1 MNYNNIVEQ
10 LCDGLG
16 GVGNIKNVS
25 HCATRFRVS
34 LHDETKFN
42 QDVIEKIEGVKGS
55 IKVGSQFQII
65 FGSEVM
71 NVYREF
77 TNKYNVESSVNTEEK
92 TNEGFHLK
100 KVIADIGTYIQGA
113 VGFII
118 IPLTGCGML
127 KALLTV
133 LSFAGVVSAENSTYQ
148 LFWAASDCIM
158 YFFPVLLAVGA
169 AKRLGCS
176 EGMALI
182 MGLMMFAPT
191 YVNALS
197 EGTVQ
202 TLFGMEVPQFSW
214 ANQFLPVLMSVY
226 LYSLLEKFF
235 KHHVPSIL
243 VNIISP
249 LAAVIIMTPVNFLVI
264 SNIFVAFNAAI
275 AIPAAAVAQYR
286 IIVMPILA
294 MLWPVLTLFGLHGAV
309 YQTVYLIY
317 FSIYGFDPVAITS
330 YLCTHMAIGTVALY
344 QGIRSKTP
352 EKKEMGFSS
361 AITMFFGCISEPAI
375 FGVMLKD
382 KRLWAAQA
390 CGAGVGAIIAAILG
404 IKNYIVGNSASL
416 LGIAGFIGAESSV
429 FAVFATV
436 VLSIVATCIFCIV
449 FARDV
454 DVKA

>member
-16 GVGNIKNVS
+16 GMGNIKNVS

-34 LHDETKFN
+34 LQDETKFN

-77 TNKYNVESSVNTEEK
+77 TNKYNVVSSVNTEEK

-344 QGIRSKTP
+344 QGIRSKSP

>member
-1 MNYNNIVEQ
+1 MNYEKIINQ
-10 LCDGLG
+10 LCQGLG
-16 GVGNIKNVS
+16 GVENIKNVS

-34 LHDETKFN
+34 LIDESKFN
-42 QDVIEKIEGVKGS
+42 KEIIESIEGVKGS
-55 IKVGSQFQII
+55 IKVGTQFQII
-65 FGSEVM
+65 FGSEVS
-71 NVYREF
+71 NVYRKF
-77 TNKYNVESSVNTEEK
+77 IDNYQINNVENIQK
-92 TNEGFHLK
+92 KKEGFKFK
-100 KVIADIGTYIQGA
+100 KIIADIGTYIQGA

-127 KALLTV
+127 KAILTV
-133 LSFAGVVSAENSTYQ
+133 LSFAGVVSSDNTTYQ

-176 EGMALI
+176 EGMAMI

-191 YVNALS
+191 YITALND
-197 EGTVQ
+197 GTVL
-202 TLFGMEVPQFSW
+202 TLFGVKVPQFSW

-235 KHHVPSIL
+235 KGRLPSIL
-243 VNIISP
+243 VNIVSP
-249 LAAVIIMTPVNFLVI
+249 LAALIIMTPINFLII
-264 SNIFVAFNAAI
+264 SNIFVIFNEVI
-275 AIPAAAVAQYR
+275 AIPATAIAEYR

-294 MLWPVLTLFGLHGAV
+294 MLWPLLTLFGLHGAV

-344 QGIRSKTP
+344 QGIFSKIP
-352 EKKEMGFSS
+352 EKKEMGISS
-361 AITMFFGCISEPAI
+361 AITMFFGSISEPAI

-382 KRLWAAQA
+382 KRLWYAQA
-390 CGAGVGAIIAAILG
+390 CGAGIGAVVAAILG

-416 LGIAGFIGAESSV
+416 LGIAGFIGPESSV
-429 FAVFATV
+429 IV
-436 VLSIVATCIFCIV
+436 VLVTVIVSIITTGVLCIV
-449 FARDV
+449 FAKDI
-454 DVKA
+454 DMKN

>member
-1 MNYNNIVEQ
+1 MNYKKIIKQ
-10 LCDGLG
+10 LCEGLG
-16 GVGNIKNVS
+16 GIENIKNVS

-34 LHDETKFN
+34 LVDESKFN
-42 QDVIEKIEGVKGS
+42 KDLIDSIEGVKGS
-55 IKVGSQFQII
+55 IKVGTQFQII
-65 FGSEVM
+65 FGSEVG

-77 TNKYNVESSVNTEEK
+77 TASYRLNGSENIEEK
-92 TNEGFHLK
+92 EEGFSFK
-100 KVIADIGTYIQGA
+100 KIVADIGTYVQGA

-133 LSFAGVVSAENSTYQ
+133 LSFAGIVSPDNTTYQ

-158 YFFPVLLAVGA
+158 YFFPILLAVGA

-176 EGMALI
+176 EGMAMI

-191 YVNALS
+191 YITALN
-197 EGTVQ
+197 EGTTL
-202 TLFGMEVPQFSW
+202 TLFGIGVPQFSW

-235 KHHVPSIL
+235 QRYLPSIL
-243 VNIISP
+243 VNIVSP
-249 LAAVIIMTPVNFLVI
+249 LAAVIIMTPINFLII
-264 SNIFVAFNAAI
+264 SNIFVVFNAVISIPATAI
-275 AIPAAAVAQYR
+275 AEYR
-286 IIVMPILA
+286 VIVMPVLA
-294 MLWPVLTLFGLHGAV
+294 MLWPLLTLFGLHGAV

-344 QGIRSKTP
+344 QGIFSKIP
-352 EKKEMGFSS
+352 EKKEMGISS
-361 AITMFFGCISEPAI
+361 AITMFFGSISEPAI

-382 KRLWAAQA
+382 KRLWYAQA
-390 CGAGVGAIIAAILG
+390 CGAGIGAIIAAVLG

-416 LGIAGFIGAESSV
+416 LGLAGFIGPESSV
-429 FAVFATV
+429 VAVLVTIIVSIIVTGALCMVFAK
-436 VLSIVATCIFCIV
+436 
-449 FARDV
+449 DV
-454 DVKA
+454 DAKN